1 MTQKSISERLR
12 DKYGNSLY
20 QKSLKFPRN
29 KIYIYFIRKEQ
40 LKIRSIIVDNDREY
54 LLVIDDKKN
63 EIFHDCPL
71 FRIHSEKEKKICV
84 HFIKLIS
91 ILNPE
96 LSNKIMEK
104 LDTYTYTSED
114 FHSRKRSKNYQLLAN
129 ECFEANNCVEGLNY
143 LNKAIINQFE
153 SESIIIEYLTKAIEN
168 NLLIEFFE
176 FLEEFFASWYQRE
189 GLTST
194 IQNDSKN
201 LSQKYE
207 EYIELG
213 FKKLLNVIYQYSFYN
228 ILRIIKSI
236 DAIFIYKD
244 FSFLSAFFDKFK
256 KLINSANFND
266 NYFSIYFIKKHKE
279 ELIKLN
285 IDFEDLITEDRLDS
299 LRNELI
305 TYFLSEIDN
314 FCLLDKLKL
323 LKRQFKVIEVPKERY
338 IQEYKKYKLE
348 IIQLE
353 KRLYL
358 KKFAFLKLL
367 IEKYNL
373 VRAKGGFNKKRSE
386 YVVTH
391 DDDNIKNPVYNY
403 IISRIGFFG
412 LNEQSIK
419 SPEIGINYFIMREL
433 FLDDL
438 SAFQDV
444 NYYKTQF
451 WGESDYTIQSID
463 GFSLLS
469 QNIEHNNEVEL
480 KNSDDV
486 NIIEWDLASKPI
498 QGSIVSAYG
507 SQNII
512 PDQNNPLFH
521 DLNPFD
527 LCYCKKTPIKIESNI
542 IKTVNVIRKCSFK
555 DAIQSVSKG
564 MTFIDG
570 FYPLTL
576 VKSVIDKDI
585 SPFQAN
591 DLVINN
597 KNKNFVP
604 NYSQFIQAF
613 REFLFNFIIE
623 EKELIF
629 NEIKS
634 EIEEKSDQMLILLN
648 LNNELSGLDLDFSR
662 ILKEILVQETSLDNF
677 RSSFLSKTHE
687 NINYILEKKEL
698 GSTEIFDLKKLR
710 NTQFFKYVD
719 RILTIRR
726 EEFEST
732 SIKRTVQENKIKY
745 NISET
750 IKTYYG
756 KKFSEILLIKQ
767 PKLINPDKFRKF
779 QNFASKLNLN
789 LTIVDI

>member
-1 MTQKSISERLR
+1 
-12 DKYGNSLY
+12 
-20 QKSLKFPRN
+20 
-29 KIYIYFIRKEQ
+29 
-40 LKIRSIIVDNDREY
+40 
-54 LLVIDDKKN
+54 
-63 EIFHDCPL
+63 
-71 FRIHSEKEKKICV
+71 
-84 HFIKLIS
+84 
-91 ILNPE
+91 
-96 LSNKIMEK
+96 
-104 LDTYTYTSED
+104 
-114 FHSRKRSKNYQLLAN
+114 
-129 ECFEANNCVEGLNY
+129 
-143 LNKAIINQFE
+143 
-153 SESIIIEYLTKAIEN
+153 
-168 NLLIEFFE
+168 
-176 FLEEFFASWYQRE
+176 
-189 GLTST
+189 
-194 IQNDSKN
+194 
-201 LSQKYE
+201 
-207 EYIELG
+207 
-213 FKKLLNVIYQYSFYN
+213 
-228 ILRIIKSI
+228 
-236 DAIFIYKD
+236 
-244 FSFLSAFFDKFK
+244 FFDKFK
-256 KLINSANFND
+256 KLTNSANFND

-279 ELIKLN
+279 QLIKLN
-285 IDFEDLITEDRLDS
+285 NDFGDLITEDRLNS

-305 TYFLSEIDN
+305 IYFLSEIDN

-323 LKRQFKVIEVPKERY
+323 LKKQFKVIEVPKERY
-338 IQEYKKYKLE
+338 IQQYKNYKRE
-348 IIQLE
+348 IKQLE

-367 IEKYNL
+367 IEKYNI
-373 VRAKGGFNKKRSE
+373 VRAKGGFRKKRSE
-386 YVVTH
+386 YIVKH
-391 DDDNIKNPVYNY
+391 DDDNIKSPVYNY

-451 WGESDYTIQSID
+451 WGENDYTIQSID

-469 QNIEHNNEVEL
+469 KNIDYSNEVEL
-480 KNSDDV
+480 KNSEDV
-486 NIIEWDLASKPI
+486 NIIEWDLANKPI

-555 DAIQSVSKG
+555 DAIQSVCKG

-576 VKSVIDKDI
+576 VKSVLDKDI

-591 DLVINN
+591 ELVTNS

-623 EKELIF
+623 EKKLIF
-629 NEIKS
+629 DEIKS
-634 EIEEKSDQMLILLN
+634 DIEEKSDQILILLN
-648 LNNELSGLDLDFSR
+648 LNNELSGLKLDFSR
-662 ILKEILVQETSLDNF
+662 ILKEILAKETSLDNF
-677 RSSFLSKTHE
+677 RSSFLNKTHE
-687 NINYILEKKEL
+687 NINDILEKKDL

-719 RILTIRR
+719 RILKIRR
-726 EEFEST
+726 EEFESRR
-732 SIKRTVQENKIKY
+732 IKRTVLENKIRFD
-745 NISET
+745 ISEI

-756 KKFSEILLIKQ
+756 KKLSEILLIKQ
-767 PKLINPDKFRKF
+767 ATFITQDKFKKF
-779 QNFASKLNLN
+779 QNFASKMNLNLN
-789 LTIVDI
+789 IIDI

>member
-29 KIYIYFIRKEQ
+29 KIYIYFIRKEP

-84 HFIKLIS
+84 HFIRLIS
-91 ILNPE
+91 ILNPQ
-96 LSNKIMEK
+96 LSNKIFGK
-104 LDTYTYTSED
+104 LDSYIYTSED

-129 ECFEANNCVEGLNY
+129 ECFDANNCVEGLNY
-143 LNKAIINQFE
+143 LNKAIVNQFE
-153 SESIIIEYLTKAIEN
+153 SESIITEYLKKAIEN

-176 FLEEFFASWYQRE
+176 FLEELFTSLHQRE
-189 GLTST
+189 VLSNT
-194 IQNDSKN
+194 IQNDYKN
-201 LSQKYE
+201 LSQIYE

-213 FKKLLNVIYQYSFYN
+213 FKKLFKVIHQYSFYN
-228 ILRIIKSI
+228 LLKIIESI
-236 DAIFIYKD
+236 DTIIIYKD
-244 FSFLSAFFDKFK
+244 FSFLSTFFDKFK
-256 KLINSANFND
+256 KLTNSANFND

-279 ELIKLN
+279 QLIKLN
-285 IDFEDLITEDRLDS
+285 NDFGDLITEDRLNS

-305 TYFLSEIDN
+305 IYFLSEIDN

-323 LKRQFKVIEVPKERY
+323 LKKQFKVIEVPKERY
-338 IQEYKKYKLE
+338 IQEYKKYKRE
-348 IIQLE
+348 IKQLE

-367 IEKYNL
+367 IEKYNI
-373 VRAKGGFNKKRSE
+373 VRAKGGFRKKRSE
-386 YVVTH
+386 YIVTH
-391 DDDNIKNPVYNY
+391 EDDNIKSPVYNY

-433 FLDDL
+433 FLDDF

-469 QNIEHNNEVEL
+469 KNIEHNNEVEL
-480 KNSDDV
+480 KNSEDV

-576 VKSVIDKDI
+576 VKSVLDKDI

-591 DLVINN
+591 ELVTNS

-623 EKELIF
+623 EKKLIF
-629 NEIKS
+629 DEIKS
-634 EIEEKSDQMLILLN
+634 DIEEKSDQLLILLN
-648 LNNELSGLDLDFSR
+648 LNNELSGLNLDFSR
-662 ILKEILVQETSLDNF
+662 ILKEILAQETSLDNF
-677 RSSFLSKTHE
+677 RSSVLNKIHE
-687 NINYILEKKEL
+687 NINDILEKKDL

-719 RILTIRR
+719 RILKIRR
-726 EEFEST
+726 DEFEST
-732 SIKRTVQENKIKY
+732 RIKRTVLENKIKFD
-745 NISET
+745 ISEI

-767 PKLINPDKFRKF
+767 TTFITQDKFKKF
-779 QNFASKLNLN
+779 QNFASKMKLNLN
-789 LTIVDI
+789 IDI